1 VRPAAAFALAA
12 LLATG
17 LTACTGEPNG
27 PDAAPTTAAPSPT
40 STGPQCPVPPSSDPK
55 WPSDIPESIPKP
67 AGFKLEKTDRT
78 KGNVVQLRGTVPMS
92 LRDAVLFV
100 IKEFPKNGFVLGRG
114 DAEATEADA
123 PFQRGEALRGLVRV
137 FATDQVCQTQWL
149 FAVVRNTGAPF
160 DLSYTPPPSS
170 TPLPFG

>member
-1 VRPAAAFALAA
+1 VRPAAAFLAAA
-12 LLATG
+12 LLSGG
-17 LTACTGEPNG
+17 LTACAGDPGG
-27 PDAAPTTAAPSPT
+27 PAAAPTTAPPSAT
-40 STGPQCPVPPSSDPK
+40 STGPQCPVPPSSGPK
-55 WPSDIPESIPKP
+55 WPKEIPESVPWPSGLKI
-67 AGFKLEKTDRT
+67 EKTDYS
-78 KGNVVQLRGTVPMS
+78 KGNVVQVRGTVPVS

-137 FATDQVCQTQWL
+137 FATDKLCETQWL

-160 DLSYTPPPSS
+160 DLTYTPPPSS

>member
-1 VRPAAAFALAA
+1 VRPAATFVLAA
-12 LLATG
+12 VLAAG
-17 LTACTGEPNG
+17 LTACAGEPSG
-27 PDAAPTTAAPSPT
+27 PDAVPTTAAPSPT
-40 STGPQCPVPPSSDPK
+40 SSGPQCPVPQTSDPP
-55 WPSDIPESIPKP
+55 WPKEIPSSIPKP
-67 AGFKLEKTDRT
+67 PGLKIEKTDNT
-78 KGNVVQLRGTVPMS
+78 KGNVVQIRGTVPAS
-92 LRDAVLFV
+92 LRDAVLFI

-137 FATDQVCQTQWL
+137 FATDKLCETQWL